1 MARSIGRGIA
11 VFAAS
16 VCVCAALLLAVC
28 AWIPQSSIA
37 PAMQRAEAYFSA
49 NGGFPM
55 VVEGAAATRMDN
67 YADVALLSVIYH
79 ADHTQP
85 LRSVISSPYYR
96 NDGQDIRLDFHA
108 SVVDG
113 QPANNEYSRYWHGSQ
128 VLLRPL
134 LTFASIEGC
143 RAILF
148 GLLLAMNAVLAW
160 LLVRRRALRP
170 LIIYLAGMVL
180 VQFWMCLFTLEYV
193 MSFLVMTGACIA
205 VALLV
210 KPGAAPAQNTC
221 RMTHICIASGVAV
234 CFLDF
239 LTAET
244 LTFTVP
250 VLLFLMLNQESSQK
264 PLHWKQLFGW
274 LVRFGAAWV
283 LSYAMMFLIKWALV
297 YAVMGAEALMN
308 VFSSAAYRIDRSA
321 AADPAAGETVRSA
334 LLPAMLARNI
344 GILFPFATRLTVSSA
359 FGAAAGVLAVWGA
372 VWYLFR
378 APKTDGVFLTGLLLV
393 GLIPYARM
401 LALSSHAL
409 DHYFFTYRAQAATLM
424 ALLAVL
430 VYSIRPSD
438 LRKGQKRRQ
447 RTKKMA
453 LKRK

>member
-1 MARSIGRGIA
+1 MRSVLKASA
-11 VFAAS
+11 VFWAS
-16 VCVCAALLLAVC
+16 ALVCIALLTAVC

-37 PAMQRAEAYFSA
+37 PAMQRSEAYFSA

-67 YADVALLSVIYH
+67 YADIALFSVIYH
-79 ADHTQP
+79 ADSAQP

-96 NDGQDIRLDFHA
+96 NDGEDIRLDFHA
-108 SVVDG
+108 SVING
-113 QPANNEYSRYWHGSQ
+113 QPANNEYARYWHGSQ

-134 LTFASIEGC
+134 LTFASIQGC

-160 LLVRRRALRP
+160 LLIRRRAVRP
-170 LIIYLAGMVL
+170 LVIYLAGMVL

-193 MSFLVMTGACIA
+193 MSFLVMTGACLA

-210 KPGAAPAQNTC
+210 KPDAAPEQNAC
-221 RMTHICIASGVAV
+221 RMTHICIASGAVV
-234 CFLDF
+234 CFVDF

-244 LTFTVP
+244 LALTVP

-264 PLHWKQLFGW
+264 PLRWKQLLGW
-274 LVRFGAAWV
+274 LVRFGAAWAA
-283 LSYAMMFLIKWALV
+283 SYAMMFVIKWALV
-297 YAVMGAEALMN
+297 YAFMGTEALQK
-308 VFSSAAYRIDRSA
+308 VFSSAAYRIDRSVS
-321 AADPAAGETVRSA
+321 ADPAAGETVRSA
-334 LLPAMLARNI
+334 LIPAMLARNI

-359 FGAAAGVLAVWGA
+359 LGAAAGVLAVWGA

-378 APKTDGVFLTGLLLV
+378 AAKTDGVFLTGLLLV

-430 VYSIRPSD
+430 AYSIRTSE

-447 RTKKMA
+447 QTKKRQ
-453 LKRK
+453 L